1 MVLYNRQNPN
11 NKAIR
16 SIIISDLRARLDTFI
31 IASIILKVLGARRIV
46 REIYRLVRD

>member
-16 SIIISDLRARLDTFI
+16 SIIMSNLKARLDTFI
-31 IASIILKVLGARRIV
+31 VTSIILKVLGARRII
-46 REIYRLVRD
+46 REICRLVRD